1 MDETL
6 VLVAAVLSG
15 TAARWQTLAAT
26 IPRELLERCPLPDQW
41 STLDCLRHLIDTE
54 RLVFPERVRA
64 LLDGRDF
71 AAFDPDAESARW
83 VPCAPGTLA
92 TEFATLRAGSL
103 GLVATIKG
111 ADLARTAT
119 HEELGPV
126 SLGNLL
132 HEWGAHDLNH
142 LVQAERAMMQPF
154 VVGCGP
160 WRPYFAAHDVAV
172 AGGG

>member
-1 MDETL
+1 ML
-6 VLVAAVLSG
+6 VGAVLAG

-26 IPRELLERCPLPDQW
+26 IPLELLERRPLPDQW
-41 STLDCLRHLIDTE
+41 SALDCLRHLIDTE

-71 AAFDPDAESARW
+71 VSFDPDAESARW
-83 VPCAPGTLA
+83 GPGAPAVLA
-92 TEFATLRAGSL
+92 DEFATLRGGSL
-103 GLVATIKG
+103 ALLAAIKP

-142 LVQAERAMMQPF
+142 LVQAERALMQPF
-154 VVGCGP
+154 IAGCGP

>member
-1 MDETL
+1 ML
-6 VLVAAVLSG
+6 VGAVLSG
-15 TAARWQTLAAT
+15 TAPRWQTLAAT
-26 IPRELLERCPLPDQW
+26 IPRELLERRPIADQW
-41 STLDCLRHLIDTE
+41 SALDCLRHMIDTE

-64 LLDGRDF
+64 LLDGHDF

-83 VPCAPGTLA
+83 VPCAPAMLA
-92 TEFATLRAGSL
+92 DEFATLRAGSL
-103 GLVATIKG
+103 ELVATIKD
-111 ADLARTAT
+111 ADLARTGV

-154 VVGCGP
+154 IVGRGP
-160 WRPYFAAHDVAV
+160 WRPYFVAHDVAV
-172 AGGG
+172 AGGA